1 MGKLAKARD
10 LSRGEWLLLLQ
21 SSVFLPA
28 VRCGVKLLP
37 FKTVMALFAGEPSL
51 DGKRV
56 RSDRIRPDRLAYLVE
71 VASCHHFLKPTCLEK
86 ALLLIRIL
94 RQRGLEADLRIGTAK
109 TDGRFEAHAWV
120 EHRGQVLLGG
130 PVERYSSLLPLEAT
144 RRQSQLA

>member
-10 LSRGEWLLLLQ
+10 LSRTEWLFLLKVSAL
-21 SSVFLPA
+21 LPA
-28 VRCGVKLLP
+28 VRCGVRVLP
-37 FKTVMALFAGEPSL
+37 FKTVMALFAGKQSL
-51 DGKRV
+51 DGNRV

-71 VASCHHFLKPTCLEK
+71 VASRHHFLKPTCLEK
-86 ALLLIRIL
+86 ALLLSRIL
-94 RQRGLEADLRIGTAK
+94 RQRGLAADLRIGTAK

-130 PVERYSSLLPLEAT
+130 PVERYAPLLPREAA

>member
-1 MGKLAKARD
+1 MRKLAKARE
-10 LSRGEWLLLLQ
+10 LSHGEWLLLLQ

-28 VRCGVKLLP
+28 VRCGLKLLP
-37 FKTVMALFAGEPSL
+37 FKTVMALFAGKQSL
-51 DGKRV
+51 
-56 RSDRIRPDRLAYLVE
+56 E